1 MEKSEQDIRDIVFIS
16 KATPED
22 NEFALWLA
30 PKLEA
35 VGYNVFADIINLQG
49 GDRWRNE
56 ITDKLQNNSAKV
68 LLVCKNSTLAK
79 DGVREEIGI
88 ALDVSKRIDDRN
100 FIIPIRMERYEKV
113 FGIGELQY
121 IDFERG
127 WALGLRD
134 LLETLRR
141 QKVPKNKSEND
152 ITSSWE
158 TFKGKSGIDILHEP
172 ESLTLNWLR
181 IAEVPDQIYYYE
193 IYSNRDP
200 KFAMDDFKKSTYPI
214 ITHGKGIL
222 TFRSLEELTLDYGN
236 HFRIELIHQIDF
248 MKFSKKGFDEL
259 GIRPK
264 EANNYTVIFLREA
277 WEKFC
282 RDKRLYQFK
291 YSSQLGFHVDS
302 KLVKLGKKIPWGIQG
317 QKRSAMLRNV
327 SKGSVWEFGITAIP
341 SLFPFPHFKLKTRV
355 LFSPSEDSETSSP
368 YLEPEKQHKLRRRI
382 CKGWRNKQWHGR
394 MRAILELLSEE
405 TAFITLELGDTAKI
419 KVDAIPI
426 FVSAPVS
433 TALPN
438 ELDDDFEDMDDS
450 TLGRPEID
458 EQIT

>member
-1 MEKSEQDIRDIVFIS
+1 MEKSEPDIRDIVFIS

-56 ITDKLQNNSAKV
+56 ITDKLQNKTAKV

-79 DGVREEIGI
+79 EGVREEIGI
-88 ALDVSKRIDDRN
+88 ALDVSKRIGDRN
-100 FIIPIRMERYEKV
+100 FIIPIRLERYEKL

-127 WALGLRD
+127 WAQGLRD
-134 LLETLRR
+134 LLETLQR
-141 QKVPKNKSEND
+141 QKVPKSKSEND
-152 ITSSWE
+152 ITPSWE
-158 TFKGKSGIDILHEP
+158 IFKGKSGIEILHEP

-193 IYSNRDP
+193 IDSDRNP
-200 KFAMDDFKKSTYPI
+200 KFAIDDFKKSKYPI
-214 ITHGKGIL
+214 IIHGKGIM
-222 TFRSLEELTLDYGN
+222 TFRSLEELILDYGN
-236 HFRIELIHQIDF
+236 YCKIELIHQIDF
-248 MKFSKKGFDEL
+248 MKFSKTGFDEL

-264 EANNYTVIFLREA
+264 EANNYAVILMREA

-282 RDKRLYQFK
+282 RDKKLYQFK

-355 LFSPSEDSETSSP
+355 LFSPSEDLENNSP
-368 YLEPEKQHKLRRRI
+368 YLESEKQHKLRRRI
-382 CKGWRNKQWHGR
+382 CKGWRNKQWHSR
-394 MRAILELLSEE
+394 IRAMLELLSRES
-405 TAFITLELGDTAKI
+405 AFITLELGDTAQM

-426 FVSAPVS
+426 FVSSPVS

-450 TLGRPEID
+450 TLGRPEMD